1 MAVLFQSDHGGNFR
15 KKDGNDTLVLPQN
28 ALCVLAAQQLAK
40 FNLNPFFGDLMQ
52 QVFLLEHCI
61 GRLLFDGESQ
71 GRSKTKPAENPQG
84 VLLKTLFR
92 DSDTA
97 QSAAVQVV

>member
-1 MAVLFQSDHGGNFR
+1 MKRMLPYIIYVIWAVLFQSDHGGNFR

-52 QVFLLEHCI
+52 QVFA
-61 GRLLFDGESQ
+61 G
-71 GRSKTKPAENPQG
+71 
-84 VLLKTLFR
+84 TLHRPSSFR
-92 DSDTA
+92 W
-97 QSAAVQVV
+97 